1 MHDVYL
7 VFTALIRL
15 TTSVVRTGLTLLEY
29 IFTISTKAL
38 NEAKE
43 CKEKISR

>member
-1 MHDVYL
+1 MHDLYL
-7 VFTALIRL
+7 VFTSIIRL
-15 TTSVVRTGLTLLEY
+15 TSKIIQTALTLLEY

-38 NEAKE
+38 NDAKE